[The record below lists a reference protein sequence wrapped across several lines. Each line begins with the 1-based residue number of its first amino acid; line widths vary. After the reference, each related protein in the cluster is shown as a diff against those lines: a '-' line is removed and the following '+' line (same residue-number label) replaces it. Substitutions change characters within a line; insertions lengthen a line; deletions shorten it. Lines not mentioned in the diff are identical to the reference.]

1 MLFSIFDVLRIF
13 VALQMFFYKAL
24 LKWGKNGENVES
36 TIFFEAQKYYF
47 VFESRLNFLFQM
59 VIFATLFRRCPT
71 LWKSTLKTTTLFRR
85 CLTLFNSTLKYT
97 TLLNVVD
104 FNVDVRNV
112 VSTLIWRC
120 AMSRRHINL
129 KTTLNRRWSVCW
141 VPILKQG
148 VRTINAQFI
157 PTCALS
163 QLSFVQFR
171 PYATSFLRLLLSLTL
186 MP

>member
-1 MLFSIFDVLRIF
+1 
-13 VALQMFFYKAL
+13 MFFYKFL
-24 LKWGKNGENVES
+24 LKWGKMKKNVES
-36 TIFFEAQKYYF
+36 NIFFKVQKYYF
-47 VFESRLNFLFQM
+47 VFESRL
-59 VIFATLFRRCPT
+59 IFF
-71 LWKSTLKTTTLFRR
+71 S
-85 CLTLFNSTLKYT
+85 NGHI
-97 TLLNVVD
+97 
-104 FNVDVRNV
+104 RNV
-112 VSTLIWRC
+112 VSTFPNVVKIDVSTLSNIAQFNVEKHIVISALFYVVNFNVIIHNIVSTLVWRC

-157 PTCALS
+157 RTRALS

-171 PYATSFLRLLLSLTL
+171 PYATSFLGLLLSLTL